1 MRALSACGY
10 LVSGSLH
17 LPSRV
22 LFSFHSRYYCAIGLG
37 SCLGL
42 EGDAPHIR
50 ARFPTHATLEL
61 PNRPS
66 RVPLRVCHPLWSP
79 VPGDFGLARED
90 VPESEHHIST
100 PFPERIRFALHPLRS
115 PLLRASRLIS
125 LPPRTRMLQFR
136 GFPFLT
142 ERSCEQEVP
151 FGDLRITGSMRLPAA
166 FRSLARPSSAPE
178 PSHSPGSF

>member
-1 MRALSACGY
+1 MHALSACGY

-50 ARFPTHATLEL
+50 ARFPTHATLDTS
-61 PNRPS
+61 NRPS
-66 RVPLRVCHPLWSP
+66 RLPLRVCHPLWSP
-79 VPGDFGLARED
+79 IPGDLGLARED
-90 VPESEHHIST
+90 VPGSKLHIST
-100 PFPERIRFALHPLRS
+100 ASRRRIRFALYPLRS

-125 LPPRTRMLQFR
+125 FPSRTRMLRFR
-136 GFPFLT
+136 EFPFLT

-151 FGDLRITGSMRLPAA
+151 FGHRRIKGSVRLPAA

-178 PSHSPGSF
+178 PSHSPGSV